1 MIDWTKI
8 ETKPSPINTM
18 TDAEFKEHF
27 DNHQE
32 QLANWLEVIAY
43 LKIAQHTKVWH
54 EQLGDL
60 MKRFKLIGKKQ
71 ISMTSNEVKNDLIEL
86 LKIMPSVSLAENES
100 LSILLYEL
108 RVKYDIRTHE
118 HEKEK
123 LTNKNK

>member
-1 MIDWTKI
+1 
-8 ETKPSPINTM
+8 
-18 TDAEFKEHF
+18 
-27 DNHQE
+27 
-32 QLANWLEVIAY
+32 
-43 LKIAQHTKVWH
+43 
-54 EQLGDL
+54 
-60 MKRFKLIGKKQ
+60 
-71 ISMTSNEVKNDLIEL
+71 MTSNEVKNDLIEL

>member
-60 MKRFKLIGKKQ
+60 MKRFKLI
-71 ISMTSNEVKNDLIEL
+71 
-86 LKIMPSVSLAENES
+86 A
-100 LSILLYEL
+100 
-108 RVKYDIRTHE
+108 
-118 HEKEK
+118 
-123 LTNKNK
+123 KNK